1 MVVVYIIS
9 VIYSIAFAISGSLL
23 LTTLIVKKSND
34 IGDSKGQPA
43 DFAQGFKITRN
54 DDNITHWKYLGGK
67 NKDENGDWFLS
78 DYEGYL

>member
-9 VIYSIAFAISGSLL
+9 VVFSLAFAISGSLL

-34 IGDSKGQPA
+34 IGDSKGQPV
-43 DFAQGFKITRN
+43 DFTQGFKITRD
-54 DDNITHWKYLGGK
+54 DDNITRWSYRGGN
-67 NKDENGDWFLS
+67 NKDENGISYIS